1 MVKQVIVN
9 IDSKDHIG
17 DTGIDV
23 KPGMKIKLVD
33 LSYDQWIDDTIKSE
47 PLVGWNNWFFSFFNN
62 LKQSKIHN
70 YMRLIY
76 SVGSS
81 DDKTLYNALEKNSDF
96 EIKNE
101 GRLYIKAND
110 VIWLG
115 IMWFYKNNKGIA
127 KLTLEIE

>member
-1 MVKQVIVN
+1 MELVKIVV
-9 IDSKDHIG
+9 DSKDHIG

-23 KPGMKIKLVD
+23 KKGTKMKLVD
-33 LSYDQWIDDTIKSE
+33 IEFDQWVDDTIKSD

-76 SVGSS
+76 SVGDS
-81 DDKTLYNALEKNSDF
+81 DQNSVYNAIEKNEVMTFSKD
-96 EIKNE
+96 

-115 IMWFYKNNKGIA
+115 IMWFYHNNKGKA
-127 KLTLEIE
+127 TLTFEVE